1 LLYSLESFFGDGGF
15 LLFIRQLLGF
25 SFLRRAGL
33 GLDQMPIMPMF
44 PLNTVLM
51 PAMPLSLRIFEERY
65 LKLTGDL
72 ILQENPEFGV
82 VLIDRGPEVGGG
94 EKRLGIGT
102 LASVQDIGT
111 LDQFYGVESIGTQRF
126 RVNAWL
132 PDDPYP
138 IADIDFIP
146 DLVWDDALTSAK
158 DQLEVKVRNLLAFAS
173 EFGDLQYG
181 ADIEFSDDPIQASWQ
196 LAGVLPVGPL
206 DQLDLLQSPSTAE
219 LISST
224 HELVATLD
232 EALKAMLNQDVAG
245 EGNFAGN

>member
-1 LLYSLESFFGDGGF
+1 
-15 LLFIRQLLGF
+15 
-25 SFLRRAGL
+25 
-33 GLDQMPIMPMF
+33 MPVMPMF
-44 PLNTVLM
+44 PLGTVLM

-82 VLIDRGPEVGGG
+82 VLIERGPEVGGG

-138 IADIDFIP
+138 MADIDFIP
-146 DLVWDDALTSAK
+146 DLIWDESLVSEK
-158 DQLEVKVRNLLAFAS
+158 LQLEIRVRNLLAFAS

-181 ADIEFSDDPIQASWQ
+181 PDTELSDDPMDACWQ
-196 LAGVLPVGPL
+196 LAGVLPLGPL
-206 DQLDLLQSPSTAE
+206 DQVDLLNSQSAEE
-219 LISST
+219 LISRTNEIVS
-224 HELVATLD
+224 VLD
-232 EALKAMLNQDVAG
+232 EALKGMLGQ
-245 EGNFAGN
+245 AGNETDA

>member
-1 LLYSLESFFGDGGF
+1 
-15 LLFIRQLLGF
+15 
-25 SFLRRAGL
+25 
-33 GLDQMPIMPMF
+33 MPMF
-44 PLNTVLM
+44 PLGTVLM

-82 VLIDRGPEVGGG
+82 VLIERGPEVGGG

-102 LASVQDIGT
+102 LASVQNIGT

-138 IADIDFIP
+138 MADIDFIP
-146 DLVWDDALTSAK
+146 DFIWDESLMSEK
-158 DQLEVKVRNLLAFAS
+158 LQLETRVRNLLAFAS

-181 ADIEFSDDPIQASWQ
+181 PDTQLSDDPVDACWQ
-196 LAGVLPVGPL
+196 LAGVLPLGPL
-206 DQLDLLQSPSTAE
+206 DQVDLLNSQSTEE
-219 LISST
+219 LISKTNEIVS
-224 HELVATLD
+224 VLD
-232 EALKAMLNQDVAG
+232 EALKGMLS
-245 EGNFAGN
+245 

>member
-1 LLYSLESFFGDGGF
+1 
-15 LLFIRQLLGF
+15 
-25 SFLRRAGL
+25 
-33 GLDQMPIMPMF
+33 MTVMPMF
-44 PLNTVLM
+44 PLSTVLM

-72 ILQENPEFGV
+72 ILEENPEFGV
-82 VLIDRGPEVGGG
+82 VLIERGPEVGGG

-138 IADIDFIP
+138 MADIDFIP
-146 DLVWDDALTSAK
+146 DLIWNVTLMPARL
-158 DQLEVKVRNLLAFAS
+158 QLETKVRNLLAFAS

-181 ADIEFSDDPIQASWQ
+181 PDTELSDDPMDACWQ

-206 DQLDLLQSPSTAE
+206 DQMDLLKSQSADE
-219 LISST
+219 LISNT
-224 HELVATLD
+224 YGIVVTL
-232 EALKAMLNQDVAG
+232 EAALKNMLNQPGDEPEVI
-245 EGNFAGN
+245 